1 MKNFNSN
8 YSTFLNQFIEA
19 ISDIKIVHSLF
30 ALPFALFGSGI
41 ALKARLGENSWISNS
56 SYLISC
62 TCLLLGCMITARTF
76 AMLANRIF
84 DSEIDLLNPRTM
96 NRAIPSGRLKIK
108 FAINLLLLSAGIFV
122 LLTIGFG
129 LIDDN
134 WWPLYLSLPVL
145 IWIGLYPFTKRFTSA
160 CHLWLGISLGIS
172 PVCAALAVWPASLID
187 PTLWLL
193 AIVVI
198 FWVTGFDILYSLQ
211 DLDVDKKENIYSVPS
226 KIGPKKAQ
234 ILALILHT
242 ISIAFLVCLGLAID
256 DLKILWWT
264 AVTITFLLIIGQHAI
279 VYIWGNQKVLFSF
292 LILNIS
298 LSIIIGTSGIIDLFY

>member
-1 MKNFNSN
+1 
-8 YSTFLNQFIEA
+8 
-19 ISDIKIVHSLF
+19 
-30 ALPFALFGSGI
+30 
-41 ALKARLGENSWISNS
+41 
-56 SYLISC
+56 
-62 TCLLLGCMITARTF
+62 MITARTF